1 MMDVENSN
9 WTPKAKKAWEDAL
22 EMAEAH
28 NHSLLNNC
36 HLLYSFWSNSNV
48 SFKLFIKSRGVQ
60 LDEERIYNIFE
71 KYCAQNKSL
80 FTSKEP
86 SFSPLIK
93 KSIKEAFKIAEK
105 KGNSFVGTEHVIYGI
120 LQSDKH
126 LNNFLFTKDVDT
138 EHLKLCIET
147 FIAGG
152 VQIDG
157 LEEFREDIEFD
168 DDDDDDDDEDMSHD
182 VISKYCSLLN
192 EEVVKPSFP
201 KISGREKEISLM
213 EEVLCRKIKSNC
225 VLVGEAGT
233 GKTTIVEGLAQ
244 LLESPEYEGPLYKK
258 KIYSLDLSLLIGGTK
273 YRGQLEQRFSRLL
286 DAFKEDQDK
295 IMFIDEL
302 HTIIGAGSKEGS
314 QDLANMLKPALA
326 RGEIKCI
333 GATTSAEYKKYFEN
347 DAALSR
353 RFHCINVSEPSK
365 DEVVAMITGA
375 LGSYEEH
382 HNVRFPVALAETAV
396 EMCATYLPHQRFPDK
411 AFDVIDQAAAKA
423 RIRSPLRKIKVSE
436 MDVCSVI
443 ADKINVD
450 VKTIKQKYHESFSCF
465 EKNLSEV
472 IFGQENNINKIY
484 DTLACSRIG
493 LRDNT
498 KPLASFFFVGP
509 TSVGK
514 TYTAKQIA
522 KEFYGN
528 EKSSLQLNM
537 SEYQDQTS
545 ISKLIGANAGYVGY
559 EEGGILTE
567 FVRKNPNSL
576 ILFDEAEKCN
586 RGVLNLLLQILDEA
600 KLSDNL
606 NRSVDFSRC
615 IVVMTSNIGVKE
627 SDTKQMG
634 FIIDETPK
642 NVVYED
648 SVKKYLPPE
657 LVARIDEIIVF
668 NELKSESIINIFK
681 SQLNALKE
689 TLKSKNIE
697 LKVHNSITDL
707 ITKKSDIHARK
718 TKQIMRQEIEV
729 PLAKFI
735 LKNPQIEK
743 ITLKVLDGKVN
754 IC

>member
-1 MMDVENSN
+1 MMDVENGN
-9 WTPKAKKAWEDAL
+9 WTPRAKRAWEDTL

-28 NHSLLNNC
+28 NHSLINNT
-36 HLLYSFWSNSNV
+36 HLFYSFWSNSNS
-48 SFKLFIKSRGVQ
+48 SFKLFIKSRGVE
-60 LDEERIYNIFE
+60 LDEEKIYHLFE
-71 KYCAQNKSL
+71 KYCLQNKS
-80 FTSKEP
+80 FFVSKEP
-86 SFSPLIK
+86 AFSPLVK
-93 KSIKEAFKIAEK
+93 KTIKEALKIADK
-105 KGNSFVGTEHVIYGI
+105 KNNSFVSTEHIIYGI

-126 LNNFLFTKDVDT
+126 FNNFLFTKDIDT

-147 FIAGG
+147 FIAGDPA
-152 VQIDG
+152 ITG
-157 LEEFREDIEFD
+157 LEEYPDF
-168 DDDDDDDDEDMSHD
+168 DDDDDDDDEDD
-182 VISKYCSLLN
+182 NEISSESSIEKYCSLLN
-192 EEVVKPSFP
+192 EQVMQPSFP

-244 LLESPEYEGPLYKK
+244 LLQSPDYEGPLYKK

-273 YRGQLEQRFSRLL
+273 YRGQLEQRFSKLL
-286 DAFKEDQDK
+286 EAFKEDQDK

-353 RFHCINVSEPSK
+353 RFHCINVNEPSK
-365 DEVVAMITGA
+365 GEVIEMITGA
-375 LGSYEEH
+375 LASYEEH

-450 VKTIKQKYHESFSCF
+450 VKTIKQKYHESFACF
-465 EKNLSEV
+465 EKNLSQV

-528 EKSSLQLNM
+528 EKSFLQLNM

-545 ISKLIGANAGYVGY
+545 ISKLIGANAGYVGF

-600 KLSDNL
+600 RLTDNL

-627 SDTKQMG
+627 SHKKQMG
-634 FIIDETPK
+634 FVIEETPR
-642 NVVYED
+642 NTVYED
-648 SVKKYLPPE
+648 SVKNYLPPE

-668 NELKSESIINIFK
+668 NELQSESIVNIFK
-681 SQLNALKE
+681 SQLNTLKE
-689 TLKSKNIE
+689 TLKNKNIE
-697 LKVHNSITDL
+697 LKIHSSMTDL

-735 LKNPQIEK
+735 LKNPQIDK